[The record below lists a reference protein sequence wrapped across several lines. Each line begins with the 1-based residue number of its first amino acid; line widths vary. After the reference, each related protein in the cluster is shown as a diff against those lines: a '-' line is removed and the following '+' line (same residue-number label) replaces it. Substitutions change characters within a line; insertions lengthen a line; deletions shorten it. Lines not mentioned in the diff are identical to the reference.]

1 MGKPTGFLEIERQN
15 NPSAAPLERI
25 RNFSEFHPPLEKEK
39 RRAQGAR
46 CMNCGVPFCQSG
58 VTLGGM
64 TSGCPLHNLVPEWN
78 DEIYHGV
85 WSHALSRLL
94 KTNNFPEFTGRV
106 CPALCEAACTCGLY
120 GDPVTVR
127 ENELAVIENA
137 YAQGLIAP
145 RKPEVRTDKRVAIV
159 GSGPSG
165 LAAADQLNHRGH
177 HVTVFE
183 RDDRTGGLL
192 MYGIPNMKLEKS
204 VVERK
209 CDLMRAEGVE
219 FVTNANIGDDVPAEQ
234 LLRDF
239 DAVILCCGAKKP
251 RDLNVP
257 GRDGDGVFFAVDYL
271 TAATRSLLEHDD
283 SLAVNANGFDVVIV
297 GGGDTGNDC
306 VGTAIRQNAKSVTQI
321 EMMPK
326 LPDARSKSNPWP
338 QWPRVCK
345 TDYGQQEAIAVFG
358 HDPRIYEHTVKSIER
373 DEKGNLCGVTIVKVE
388 WREKD
393 GKRSLCEVEGSE
405 QTLPCGLLL
414 IAAGFVGCQNY
425 VADAFGLVPDA
436 RGRIDAPAYA
446 TNVEKVFT
454 AGDMRRGQSL
464 VVWAISEG
472 RAAAKCVDAYLMGY
486 TNMP

>member
-1 MGKPTGFLEIERQN
+1 M
-15 NPSAAPLERI
+15 
-25 RNFSEFHPPLEKEK
+25 
-39 RRAQGAR
+39 
-46 CMNCGVPFCQSG
+46 
-58 VTLGGM
+58 
-64 TSGCPLHNLVPEWN
+64 
-78 DEIYHGV
+78 
-85 WSHALSRLL
+85 SRLL

-106 CPALCEAACTCGLY
+106 CPALCEAACTSGLY

-283 SLAVNANGFDVVIV
+283 SLVVNGDSAERQIRHADRNDAQASRRAKQEQSVAAVAARVQDGLRPAGGHRRVRTRSAN
-297 GGGDTGNDC
+297 
-306 VGTAIRQNAKSVTQI
+306 
-321 EMMPK
+321 
-326 LPDARSKSNPWP
+326 L
-338 QWPRVCK
+338 
-345 TDYGQQEAIAVFG
+345 
-358 HDPRIYEHTVKSIER
+358 
-373 DEKGNLCGVTIVKVE
+373 
-388 WREKD
+388 
-393 GKRSLCEVEGSE
+393 
-405 QTLPCGLLL
+405 
-414 IAAGFVGCQNY
+414 
-425 VADAFGLVPDA
+425 
-436 RGRIDAPAYA
+436 
-446 TNVEKVFT
+446 
-454 AGDMRRGQSL
+454 
-464 VVWAISEG
+464 
-472 RAAAKCVDAYLMGY
+472 
-486 TNMP
+486 

>member
-1 MGKPTGFLEIERQN
+1 M
-15 NPSAAPLERI
+15 
-25 RNFSEFHPPLEKEK
+25 
-39 RRAQGAR
+39 
-46 CMNCGVPFCQSG
+46 
-58 VTLGGM
+58 
-64 TSGCPLHNLVPEWN
+64 
-78 DEIYHGV
+78 
-85 WSHALSRLL
+85 
-94 KTNNFPEFTGRV
+94 
-106 CPALCEAACTCGLY
+106 
-120 GDPVTVR
+120 TVR

-283 SLAVNANGFDVVIV
+283 SLAVNANGLDVVIV

-306 VGTAIRQNAKSVTQI
+306 VGTAIRQDTPNPSR
-321 EMMPK
+321 
-326 LPDARSKSNPWP
+326 RSK
-338 QWPRVCK
+338 
-345 TDYGQQEAIAVFG
+345 
-358 HDPRIYEHTVKSIER
+358 
-373 DEKGNLCGVTIVKVE
+373 
-388 WREKD
+388 
-393 GKRSLCEVEGSE
+393 
-405 QTLPCGLLL
+405 
-414 IAAGFVGCQNY
+414 
-425 VADAFGLVPDA
+425 
-436 RGRIDAPAYA
+436 
-446 TNVEKVFT
+446 
-454 AGDMRRGQSL
+454 
-464 VVWAISEG
+464 
-472 RAAAKCVDAYLMGY
+472 
-486 TNMP
+486 